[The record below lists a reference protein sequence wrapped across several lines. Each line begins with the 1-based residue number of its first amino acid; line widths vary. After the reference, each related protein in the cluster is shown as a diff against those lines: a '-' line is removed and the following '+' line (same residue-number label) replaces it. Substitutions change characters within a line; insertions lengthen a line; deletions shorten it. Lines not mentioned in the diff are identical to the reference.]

1 MSGILD
7 REVASELET
16 LMGWV
21 RPYPL
26 LEHAVVVLAR
36 GLGYPIKSALFTS
49 GPELPI
55 KVLFEEPVGCEDRC
69 THRILVEP
77 DDADDSVRVILRAA
91 GSDSVQAERTV
102 RWDGD
107 PARTDRLIGAI
118 RELAGLDAA

>member
-1 MSGILD
+1 M
-7 REVASELET
+7 ASELDT
-16 LMGWV
+16 LIGWV

-36 GLGYPIKSALFTS
+36 TLGYPVKSALCLS

-55 KVLFEEPVGCEDRC
+55 KVVLEPDGAGVGPGGGDAC

-77 DDADDSVRVILRAA
+77 DDDDAGDPSVRVLLYAP
-91 GSDSVQAERTV
+91 GSDAVQAERTV

-107 PARTDRLIGAI
+107 PTRTVELIGAI

>member
-1 MSGILD
+1 M
-7 REVASELET
+7 ASELDT
-16 LMGWV
+16 LIGWA

-36 GLGYPIKSALFTS
+36 TLGYPVKSALCFS

-55 KVLFEEPVGCEDRC
+55 KVLFDEPLDGGDRC
-69 THRILVEP
+69 THRICVEP
-77 DDADDSVRVILRAA
+77 DDDDDDSVRVVLR
-91 GSDSVQAERTV
+91 GCDSDNVQAERTI

-107 PARTDRLIGAI
+107 PARTEELITAI